1 MLSIDEI
8 NELEDQNKYLK
19 TRNKELKKCYDSN
32 LKLCKWQE
40 QQINRFA
47 TAIEKIKKIM
57 LETCLTCGECQTEFS
72 QKTYCEINEVLEII
86 TKKEEG

>member
-1 MLSIDEI
+1 MLSVDEI
-8 NELEDQNKYLK
+8 NKLQAQNEYLIAK
-19 TRNKELKKCYDSN
+19 NRELKKSYDNN

-40 QQINRFA
+40 QQINRLA
-47 TAIEKIKKIM
+47 TIIEKIKKIM

-86 TKKEEG
+86 TKAEEE